1 MTNDNIPQAI
11 LRSAQCVSLSFEMK
25 NGTKTMT
32 QLEEQ
37 IETAEKK
44 RKLKKTIL
52 ALSLGGVAG
61 FFGALGL
68 MKLID
73 TGVLGE
79 LGASREIAS
88 LVALVYLLTAGAIGF
103 GLINPKAGARFLNVE
118 DADELDEQR
127 GMLLYSTIGMA
138 VAGLALLIIA
148 LAGAGGPVDPMTAL
162 IAYVVLS
169 VVAVVTSLRSMKLQ
183 DELMQAVGKEAG
195 STSFYLV
202 VLIGGTWALLAH
214 LGFVTGPQP
223 LDWLTMFWALMLL
236 AAFIVTGRRGML
248 AMR

>member
-1 MTNDNIPQAI
+1 MSDAD
-11 LRSAQCVSLSFEMK
+11 FEA
-25 NGTKTMT
+25 T
-32 QLEEQ
+32 
-37 IETAEKK
+37 EKK

-68 MKLID
+68 MELID
-73 TGVLGE
+73 TGILGE
-79 LGASREIAS
+79 LSASREIAC
-88 LVALVYLLTAGAIGF
+88 LVALVYLLTAGAIAI
-103 GLINPKAGARFLNVE
+103 GLVNPKAGARFLNVE
-118 DADELDEQR
+118 DPEELDEQR

-138 VAGLALLIIA
+138 VAGLALLIVA
-148 LAGAGGPVDPMTAL
+148 LSSKSGPIDPMAAL
-162 IAYVVLS
+162 VSYTVLS
-169 VVAVVTSLRSMKLQ
+169 VLAVFTSLKSIKFQ
-183 DELMQAVGKEAG
+183 DELMRAVGKEAG

-202 VLIGGTWALLAH
+202 VLVGGTWALLAH
-214 LGFVTGPQP
+214 LGFVGGPAP